1 MPGFNGVRC
10 LEGKSVTD
18 RIRILLLIETLWL
31 GGAQRL
37 LPGLVTGLDPLRF
50 EGHIV
55 ALHDGPL
62 RQEFE
67 AARLPLTVLGARRFY
82 EPRVVSAIARLVRA
96 QQIDVIHTHL
106 TGADIV
112 GRMVGALTGVPV
124 VSTMHNVPHDY
135 DHQKWHRRA
144 LQRLT
149 ARTLAARLVMV
160 APGIGVEYVRRWGIP
175 ASRVVTINNSV
186 PMEPYLAIAE
196 GVAPHVPP
204 TVTTIGRLTEQKA
217 YHLLL
222 DAARLVVRIRPDTRF
237 RMVGEGRLEAA
248 LRRQAQ
254 DLGIARAVSFDG
266 LRHDIPDILAETHVF
281 VLSSL
286 WEGLPVTAVEAM
298 AAARPVVLTD
308 VGGCRTLVTPGV
320 EGWLVPPG
328 NVEALAAALL
338 DALDNPERQRLFG
351 RRGREKV
358 RRAFGLEQYVRGH
371 EQLYESL
378 AVVRAQA
385 RVARLHR

>member
-1 MPGFNGVRC
+1 MLQIV
-10 LEGKSVTD
+10 
-18 RIRILLLIETLWL
+18 ETLWL

-37 LPGLVTGLDPLRF
+37 LPGLLTGLDPQRF

-67 AARLPLTVLGARRFY
+67 AARLPLTVLGVRRFY
-82 EPRVVSAIARLVRA
+82 EPRVVSSITRLVRTR
-96 QQIDVIHTHL
+96 QIDVIHTHL

-112 GRMVGALTGVPV
+112 GRIVGAATGVPV

-135 DHQKWHRRA
+135 DQQKWHRRL

-160 APGIGVEYVRRWGIP
+160 APGIGAEYVRRWGIP
-175 ASRVVTINNSV
+175 AARIVTINNSV

-196 GVAPHVPP
+196 GVADHVPP
-204 TVTTIGRLTEQKA
+204 TVTTIGRLSEQKA
-217 YHLLL
+217 CHVLLA
-222 DAARLVVRIRPDTRF
+222 AARLALDKRPETRF
-237 RMVGEGRLEAA
+237 RIVGEGRLDAV
-248 LRRQAQ
+248 LRQQAQ

-266 LRHDIPDILAETHVF
+266 LRHDIPAILAETHIF
-281 VLSSL
+281 ALSSL

-308 VGGCRTLVTPGV
+308 VGGCRDLVTPGV

-328 NVEALAAALL
+328 DVAALAAALL
-338 DALDNPERQRLFG
+338 EALDDPDRRRVAG

-358 RRAFGLEQYVRGH
+358 RRAFGLKQYVHGH
-371 EQLYESL
+371 EQLYASL
-378 AVVRAQA
+378 ATVRGRT

>member
-1 MPGFNGVRC
+1 MN
-10 LEGKSVTD
+10 D
-18 RIRILLLIETLWL
+18 RIRVLHIVETLWL

-37 LPGLVTGLDPLRF
+37 LPGLVANLDPQRF

-67 AARLPLTVLGARRFY
+67 SARLPLTVLGVQRFY
-82 EPRVVSAIARLVRA
+82 EPRVVSTIGQLACVWQA
-96 QQIDVIHTHL
+96 DVIHTHL

-112 GRMVGALTGVPV
+112 GRIVGAASGIPV
-124 VSTMHNVPHDY
+124 ISTMHNVPRDY
-135 DHQKWHRRA
+135 DQQKWHRRA

-149 ARTLAARLVMV
+149 ARTLASRLVMV
-160 APGIGVEYVRRWGIP
+160 APGIGEEYVRQWGIP
-175 ASRVVTINNSV
+175 ASRIVTINNSV
-186 PMEPYLAIAE
+186 PMAPYLAIAE
-196 GVAPHVPP
+196 GVADSIPP
-204 TVTTIGRLTEQKA
+204 TVTTIGRLSEQKA
-217 YHLLL
+217 HHLLL
-222 DAARLVVRIRPDTRF
+222 AAARLVLDKRPETRF
-237 RMVGEGRLEAA
+237 RFVGEGRLEAA
-248 LRRQAQ
+248 LRQQAQ
-254 DLGIARAVSFDG
+254 DLGIAHAVSFDG
-266 LRHDIPDILAETHVF
+266 LRHDIPAILAETHVF

-308 VGGCRTLVTPGV
+308 VGGCRDLVTPGV

-328 NVEALAAALL
+328 DVEALAAALL
-338 DALDNPERQRLFG
+338 EALADPERQRLYG

-358 RRAFGLEQYVRGH
+358 RRTFGLEQYIHGH

-378 AVVRAQA
+378 AVARGRT
-385 RVARLHR
+385 RVARLPR

>member
-1 MPGFNGVRC
+1 MGDRVRV
-10 LEGKSVTD
+10 LQIV
-18 RIRILLLIETLWL
+18 ETLWL

-37 LPGLVTGLDPLRF
+37 LPGLVTGIDPQRF
-50 EGHIV
+50 ECQIV
-55 ALHDGPL
+55 ALNDGPL
-62 RQEFE
+62 RREFE
-67 AARLPLTVLGARRFY
+67 VAGLPLIVLGVRRFY
-82 EPRVVSAIARLVRA
+82 EPRVLSALVRLVRTR
-96 QQIDVIHTHL
+96 QIDVIHTHL

-112 GRMVGALTGVPV
+112 GRIAGALTGVPV
-124 VSTMHNVPHDY
+124 VSTMHNIPHDY
-135 DHQKWHRRA
+135 DQQKMYRRA

-160 APGIGVEYVRRWGIP
+160 APSIGSAYERQWGIP
-175 ASRVVTINNSV
+175 ASRIVAINNAV

-196 GVAPHVPP
+196 GVAGGSSP
-204 TVTTIGRLTEQKA
+204 TVTTIGRLSAQKA

-222 DAARLVVRIRPDTRF
+222 DAARLVLDTRPEVRF
-237 RMVGEGRLEAA
+237 RIVGEGRLEPT
-248 LRRQAQ
+248 LRQQAQ
-254 DLGIARAVSFDG
+254 SLGIAHAVSFDG
-266 LRHDIPDILAETHVF
+266 MRHDIPDVLATTHVF
-281 VLSSL
+281 TLSSL

-308 VGGCRTLVTPGV
+308 VGGCRDLVTPGV

-338 DALDNPERQRLFG
+338 EALDNPERQRLFG

-371 EQLYESL
+371 EQLYASL
-378 AVVRAQA
+378 VAA
-385 RVARLHR
+385 RGRTGVARLHQR